1 MEIVHPF
8 IEEVGRLSFG
18 SRRKEEQDL
27 IYAFKSV
34 NFLVH
39 LEISVYVQ
47 VASQCLAESTLWVD
61 DEQPAL
67 YRKGQCPADMPGV

>member
-1 MEIVHPF
+1 
-8 IEEVGRLSFG
+8 
-18 SRRKEEQDL
+18 L